1 MQEIS
6 CQDLHKSFGSHQVL
20 KGVSLEIER
29 GEMIA
34 IVGGS
39 GCGKTVLLNMI
50 LGQLAFEQGRILVA
64 NHALPGAPLVDVSTL
79 GHDIDELHQHWGVVF
94 QRNALFSGSVYT
106 NFELWLSEIRHQD
119 EASIRAIAREAL
131 EQVGLP
137 STDEF
142 LSLDHG
148 QLSGGMSKRLALARA
163 LSMNPLVMFYD
174 EPTTGLDPASAAQ
187 IQDLIQSSHERARAQ
202 ALTTLI
208 ITHDKDLLRR
218 LQPRVVMLHD
228 GTVFFDGSF
237 EAFEADD
244 TEVSRP
250 YFELMPVLHARQ

>member
-1 MQEIS
+1 
-6 CQDLHKSFGSHQVL
+6 
-20 KGVSLEIER
+20 
-29 GEMIA
+29 
-34 IVGGS
+34 
-39 GCGKTVLLNMI
+39 
-50 LGQLAFEQGRILVA
+50 
-64 NHALPGAPLVDVSTL
+64 
-79 GHDIDELHQHWGVVF
+79 
-94 QRNALFSGSVYT
+94 
-106 NFELWLSEIRHQD
+106 
-119 EASIRAIAREAL
+119 
-131 EQVGLP
+131 
-137 STDEF
+137 
-142 LSLDHG
+142 
-148 QLSGGMSKRLALARA
+148 
-163 LSMNPLVMFYD
+163 MNPLVMFYD

-218 LQPRVVMLHD
+218 LQPRAVMLHD